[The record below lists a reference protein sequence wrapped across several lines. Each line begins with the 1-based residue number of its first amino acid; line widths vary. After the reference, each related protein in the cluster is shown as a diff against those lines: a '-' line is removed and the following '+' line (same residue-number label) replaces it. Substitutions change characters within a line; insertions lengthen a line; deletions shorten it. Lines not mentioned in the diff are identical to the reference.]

1 MGGYISAN
9 GHYHLLYIIY
19 PPIILNLTNFLLI
32 HFAFS
37 VVRVGLAIS
46 SITTFIRIFFFFV
59 NTTEETEL
67 QKTNITSK
75 KKKTKLV
82 EKPNLDRQLASHCS

>member
-1 MGGYISAN
+1 
-9 GHYHLLYIIY
+9 
-19 PPIILNLTNFLLI
+19 LNLTNFLLI

-59 NTTEETEL
+59 NTTEET
-67 QKTNITSK
+67 
-75 KKKTKLV
+75 
-82 EKPNLDRQLASHCS
+82 